1 MTNFI
6 IILIQILSV
15 FIASSVHEFAHALI
29 ADKLGDNTPRYNNR
43 LTLNPIAHVD
53 PIGALSLFL
62 FRFGWS
68 KPVPINPNNFQN
80 PIWGTALVS
89 IAGPTSNILLAVLSS
104 LFIRVFPQ
112 FSYLVIPFII
122 INCALALFNLIPIAP
137 LDGFKFVTGIL
148 PLKLRLKW
156 ENLEKYGPILLVLLI
171 LPYSP
176 ISGIFTNYMRNGLDL
191 IVNTILF

>member
-112 FSYLVIPFII
+112 FSYLVISFII